1 MPDNDTTTE
10 LNLKMSGMWEGD
22 PEQNP
27 EFPYYHCCYLIVWAE
42 LNSNEMAG
50 VVCGKYYSTTV
61 DTEVFYA
68 RHSVNELKSLV
79 FPYRDDEDQIT
90 GEEVDADSW
99 GESSAEI
106 AKIHDAAI
114 EEIYRWIDQ
123 DMADEDILVLRPD
136 RIQDLRRAENNTF
149 LLRRNSHA
157 LVNSIL
163 DYAGTS
169 SKPAGI
175 VDREELLEAVK
186 LECGYYPLN
195 PRPDWE
201 ALKHADDSFQAD
213 REVVLAAVR
222 NSGTSL
228 KYASEALK
236 DDREVVLEAVRNNGI
251 ALKYASD
258 TLKDDHEVVLEA
270 VKNNG
275 NALRLAS
282 TELQDA
288 PELKKYCS
296 NIMIDSKSFRE
307 DSGVEDYYKSKL
319 DLDSEEFLYLLE
331 WFNDNLGDALQWEDM
346 KKGESKEF
354 GTGTVFCIDR
364 NLKVDT
370 SDDDWTEGDILIMLT
385 NDEYPDDTIKIR
397 FKIDAIIDD
406 DHLEI
411 QDQSTY
417 YLDSEGQENPLNYS
431 NFLELYQILDD
442 LVYNRSDDEDDDEED
457 DDWD

>member
-1 MPDNDTTTE
+1 MPNNTTAE
-10 LNLKMSGMWEGD
+10 INLKMTGMWKGGSGHS
-22 PEQNP
+22 
-27 EFPYYHCCYLIVWAE
+27 YYRCRYLIVWAE

-50 VVCGKYYSTTV
+50 MVCGTYYNTTV
-61 DTEVFYA
+61 DTEFFYA
-68 RHSVNELKSLV
+68 RHSVNEVSSFPELESLV

-90 GEEVDADSW
+90 GEEVDSDW
-99 GESSAEI
+99 LYSAEI
-106 AKIHDAAI
+106 SKIRDAATK
-114 EEIYRWIDQ
+114 EIYRWIDQ
-123 DMADEDILVLRPD
+123 DMADEDILVLRPE

-163 DYAGTS
+163 DYAGVS
-169 SKPAGI
+169 SKPSTELI
-175 VDREELLEAVK
+175 DREELLEAVK

-213 REVVLAAVR
+213 REVVLATVR

-228 KYASEALK
+228 KYASKALK
-236 DDREVVLEAVRNNGI
+236 DDREVVLEAVRSNGI

-258 TLKDDHEVVLEA
+258 TLKADHEVVLEA
-270 VKNNG
+270 VQNNG

-282 TELQDA
+282 NELQNA

-296 NIMIDSKSFRE
+296 NITIDSKSFRE
-307 DSGVEDYYKSKL
+307 DEGTEDYYQSKL
-319 DLDSEEFLYLLE
+319 NLNRYVDDSAYLVE
-331 WFNDNLGDALQWEDM
+331 WFIDNLDDALQWKDM
-346 KKGESKEF
+346 EKGESKEF
-354 GTGTVFCIDR
+354 GNVTILCVDR
-364 NLKVDT
+364 NLKVDL
-370 SDDDWTEGDILIMLT
+370 SGEEAQGDILIMLT

-406 DHLEI
+406 DRLEI

-431 NFLELYQILDD
+431 NFLELFQVLND
-442 LVYNRSDDEDDDEED
+442 L
-457 DDWD
+457 

>member
-1 MPDNDTTTE
+1 MPDNDSTTE

-90 GEEVDADSW
+90 GEAADADSW

-149 LLRRNSHA
+149 LLRRNSHV

-186 LECGYYPLN
+186 LECGYHPLN
-195 PRPDWE
+195 SRPDWE

-282 TELQDA
+282 TELQNA

-319 DLDSEEFLYLLE
+319 DLASEEFLYLLE
-331 WFNDNLGDALQWEDM
+331 WFNDNLGDALQWQDM

-354 GTGTVFCIDR
+354 GTGTVLCVDR

-370 SDDDWTEGDILIMLT
+370 SDDDWIAAEGDILFMLT
-385 NDEYPDDTIKIR
+385 YDEYPDDTIKIR
-397 FKIDAIIDD
+397 LKIDAIVDD
-406 DHLEI
+406 DRLEI

-431 NFLELYQILDD
+431 NFLELYQVLDD
-442 LVYNRSDDEDDDEED
+442 LA
-457 DDWD
+457 

>member
-1 MPDNDTTTE
+1 
-10 LNLKMSGMWEGD
+10 MSGMWEGD

-50 VVCGKYYSTTV
+50 MVCGKYYSTTV

-90 GEEVDADSW
+90 GEAADADSW

-114 EEIYRWIDQ
+114 EEIYRWIDR
-123 DMADEDILVLRPD
+123 DMAESDILVLRPD
-136 RIQDLRRAENNTF
+136 RIQDLRRHGNNTF
-149 LLRRNSHA
+149 LLWRNSHA
-157 LVNSIL
+157 VVNSIL
-163 DYAGTS
+163 DYTGIS
-169 SKPAGI
+169 SKPTGI

-201 ALKHADDSFQAD
+201 ALESADDSFQAD
-213 REVVLAAVR
+213 REVVLEAVR

-228 KYASEALK
+228 KYASDTLK

-258 TLKDDHEVVLEA
+258 TLKADHEVVLEA

-282 TELQDA
+282 IELQDA

-331 WFNDNLGDALQWEDM
+331 WFNDNLGDALQWQDM
-346 KKGESKEF
+346 KKGESKEV
-354 GTGTVFCIDR
+354 GTVTVLCVDR

-370 SDDDWTEGDILIMLT
+370 SDDDWIAAEGDILFMLT
-385 NDEYPDDTIKIR
+385 YDEYPDDTIKIR
-397 FKIDAIIDD
+397 LKIDAIVEDD
-406 DHLEI
+406 RLHI

-442 LVYNRSDDEDDDEED
+442 LA
-457 DDWD
+457 

>member
-1 MPDNDTTTE
+1 MPNNTTAE
-10 LNLKMSGMWEGD
+10 INLKMTGMWKGGSGHS
-22 PEQNP
+22 
-27 EFPYYHCCYLIVWAE
+27 YYRCRYLIVWAE

-50 VVCGKYYSTTV
+50 MVCGTYYNTTV
-61 DTEVFYA
+61 DTEFFYA
-68 RHSVNELKSLV
+68 RHSANEIFSVPELESLV
-79 FPYRDDEDQIT
+79 FPDRDDEDQIT
-90 GEEVDADSW
+90 GEEVDSDRIY
-99 GESSAEI
+99 SSEI
-106 AKIHDAAI
+106 SKMRDAATQ
-114 EEIYRWIDQ
+114 EIYRWIDQ
-123 DMADEDILVLRPD
+123 DMADEEEMLVLRPE

-163 DYAGTS
+163 DYAGVS
-169 SKPAGI
+169 SKPVGI
-175 VDREELLEAVK
+175 IDREELLEAVK

-213 REVVLAAVR
+213 REVVLATVR

-258 TLKDDHEVVLEA
+258 TLKADHEVVLEA
-270 VKNNG
+270 VQNNG

-282 TELQDA
+282 NELQNA

-296 NIMIDSKSFRE
+296 NITIDSKSFRE
-307 DSGVEDYYKSKL
+307 DDGTEDYYQSKL
-319 DLDSEEFLYLLE
+319 DLNRYVDDAAYLIE
-331 WFNDNLGDALQWEDM
+331 WLLDNLGDVLQWQDM
-346 KKGESKEF
+346 KKGESKEV
-354 GTGTVFCIDR
+354 GTVTVLCVDR

-370 SDDDWTEGDILIMLT
+370 SDEDWIAAEGDILIMLT
-385 NDEYPDDTIKIR
+385 YDECPDDTIKIR

-406 DHLEI
+406 DRLEI

-431 NFLELYQILDD
+431 NFLELYQVLDD
-442 LVYNRSDDEDDDEED
+442 LEYQN
-457 DDWD
+457 

>member
-1 MPDNDTTTE
+1 
-10 LNLKMSGMWEGD
+10 
-22 PEQNP
+22 
-27 EFPYYHCCYLIVWAE
+27 
-42 LNSNEMAG
+42 
-50 VVCGKYYSTTV
+50 
-61 DTEVFYA
+61 
-68 RHSVNELKSLV
+68 
-79 FPYRDDEDQIT
+79 
-90 GEEVDADSW
+90 
-99 GESSAEI
+99 
-106 AKIHDAAI
+106 
-114 EEIYRWIDQ
+114 
-123 DMADEDILVLRPD
+123 ILVLRPD
-136 RIQDLRRAENNTF
+136 RIQDLRRHGNNTF
-149 LLRRNSHA
+149 LLWRNSHA

-163 DYAGTS
+163 DYAGIS

-258 TLKDDHEVVLEA
+258 TLKADREVVLEA

-282 TELQDA
+282 TELQNA

-296 NIMIDSKSFRE
+296 NTMIDSKSFRE
-307 DSGVEDYYKSKL
+307 DSGAEDYYKSKL
-319 DLDSEEFLYLLE
+319 DLNRYHDDAGYLIE
-331 WFNDNLGDALQWEDM
+331 WFVDNLGDALQWQDM

-370 SDDDWTEGDILIMLT
+370 SDDDWIEAEGDILIMLT

-397 FKIDAIIDD
+397 FKIGAIIDD
-406 DHLEI
+406 DRLEI

-442 LVYNRSDDEDDDEED
+442 LV
-457 DDWD
+457 

>member
-1 MPDNDTTTE
+1 MPNNTTAE
-10 LNLKMSGMWEGD
+10 INLKMTGMWVGKPD
-22 PEQNP
+22 QNP
-27 EFPYYHCCYLIVWAE
+27 EDAYYNCRYLIVWAE
-42 LNSNEMAG
+42 LSSNEMAG
-50 VVCGKYYSTTV
+50 VVCGYSGGGQFEME
-61 DTEVFYA
+61 DFYA
-68 RHSVNELKSLV
+68 QHSDNELTSLFIDLWDKV
-79 FPYRDDEDQIT
+79 T
-90 GEEVDADSW
+90 GEVYDSFAPPTT
-99 GESSAEI
+99 SAI
-106 AKIHDAAI
+106 GDVFAAAS
-114 EEIYRWIDQ
+114 EEIYRWNDQ
-123 DMADEDILVLRPD
+123 DRWIEIDTIALRPE
-136 RIQDLRRAENNTF
+136 RIQDLRDECGNTF

-163 DYAGTS
+163 EYAGITAW
-169 SKPAGI
+169 PTGI

-213 REVVLAAVR
+213 HEVVLAAVR

-258 TLKDDHEVVLEA
+258 TLKADHEVVLEA
-270 VKNNG
+270 VQNNG

-282 TELQDA
+282 NELQNA

-296 NIMIDSKSFRE
+296 NITIDSKSFRE
-307 DSGVEDYYKSKL
+307 DDGTEDYYQSKL
-319 DLDSEEFLYLLE
+319 DLNRYVDDAAYLVE
-331 WFNDNLGDALQWEDM
+331 WFIDNLGDALQYQDM
-346 KKGESKEF
+346 KKGESKEV
-354 GTGTVFCIDR
+354 GTVTVLCVDR

-370 SDDDWTEGDILIMLT
+370 SDEDWIAAEGDILIMLT
-385 NDEYPDDTIKIR
+385 YDECPDDTIKIR

-406 DHLEI
+406 DRLEI

-442 LVYNRSDDEDDDEED
+442 LA
-457 DDWD
+457 